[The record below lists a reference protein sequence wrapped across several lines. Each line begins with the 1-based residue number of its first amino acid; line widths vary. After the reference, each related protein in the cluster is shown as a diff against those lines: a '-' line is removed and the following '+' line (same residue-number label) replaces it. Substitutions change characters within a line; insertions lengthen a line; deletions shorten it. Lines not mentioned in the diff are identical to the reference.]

1 MTKKTKNTAA
11 ESTALTPIR
20 CIKGFGK
27 DMTCRDF
34 KFAPGETFEI
44 GGKIIVCDN
53 GFHACPDDQHPL
65 TVFSYYAP
73 GISRYFDVEV
83 SGETDRH
90 GDKIAAARITIGIE
104 LTIPELVRR
113 AWEWVWDRATK
124 SDDSHTTIDQG
135 AASATGT
142 RGAAS
147 ATGYQG
153 AASATGDQGAAS
165 ATGYQGAASATGTRG
180 AASATGTRG
189 AASATGF
196 AGRVMGTEGNALFAV
211 EREPYPSYKIIS
223 AACGIVGHDG
233 IEPDQWYVCRDGK
246 LVLA

>member
-34 KFAPGETFEI
+34 KFAPGETFEV
-44 GGKIIVCDN
+44 GGKIIACEN

-65 TVFSYYAP
+65 TVFGYYAP
-73 GISRYFDVEV
+73 GLSRYFDVEV

-124 SDDSHTTIDQG
+124 SDDSHTMIDQG
-135 AASATGT
+135 AALATGT
-142 RGAAS
+142 R
-147 ATGYQG
+147 G

-165 ATGYQGAASATGTRG
+165 ATGYQG

-223 AACGIVGHDG
+223 AACGIVGRDG